1 MGLTSSGVADHYYI
15 LSVLYE
21 LARGKLLQENRRDSV
36 FLLNHIDQKLTV
48 LPVHQLLDIMTLS

>member
-1 MGLTSSGVADHYYI
+1 VLFDNNDDSFII
-15 LSVLYE
+15 LVILI
-21 LARGKLLQENRRDSV
+21 LFFLLSNNV